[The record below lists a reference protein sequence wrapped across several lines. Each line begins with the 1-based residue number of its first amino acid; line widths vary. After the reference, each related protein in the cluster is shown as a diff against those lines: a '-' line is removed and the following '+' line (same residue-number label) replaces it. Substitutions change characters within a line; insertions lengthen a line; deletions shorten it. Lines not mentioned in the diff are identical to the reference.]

1 MIDLMRLQT
10 FIFAAE
16 QLSFSEAAKILH
28 LTQPT
33 VSHHIKILEKDLG
46 AELFDRSGGVLKLT
60 EAGRLLLPWAHKL
73 VRQAQEVRDM
83 MNSLDDKIVG
93 QLRIACSTTAGKYIL
108 PQLAARFSLRYPGI
122 QVSILACQPEH
133 IMLRLLE
140 DEANLGVVS
149 SDNLCGSGLEC
160 QEFFEDTMV
169 LIVPREHRWAQRA
182 SIEVAELL
190 EERII
195 IREETSGTRR
205 VMLTELAQ
213 YDIKPEDLRLFL
225 ELGNAEAIVR
235 TVQAGF
241 GVSFVS
247 KLSADWALE
256 LGVITAVPVQG
267 LDLRRKIY
275 MVRRTLSPSSR
286 AQEVFWNFVHHPDNA
301 DLIQLPETA
310 KAVDSEQWRVDS
322 G

>member
-1 MIDLMRLQT
+1 MMASMIDLMRLQT
-10 FIFAAE
+10 FILTAE
-16 QLSFSEAAKILH
+16 QMSFSEAAKLLH

-46 AELFDRSGGVLKLT
+46 VQLFDRSGSNLKLT
-60 EAGRLLLPWAHKL
+60 EAGRLLLPWAQKL
-73 VRQAQEVRDM
+73 VHQALEVRDL

-160 QEFFEDTMV
+160 QEFFDDTMV
-169 LIVPREHRWAQRA
+169 LIVPRQHPWAKRE

-190 EERII
+190 QERMIV
-195 IREETSGTRR
+195 REETSGTRR
-205 VMLTELAQ
+205 VMLTELARH
-213 YDIKPEDLRLFL
+213 DITLEDLHLFL

-247 KLSADWALE
+247 NLAAGWALE
-256 LGVITAVPVQG
+256 LGLVTAVHVHG
-267 LDLRRKIY
+267 LKLRRKIY
-275 MVRRTLSPSSR
+275 MVRRTLSPNSR
-286 AQEVFWNFVHHPDNA
+286 AQEVFWNFVHHPANA
-301 DLIQLPETA
+301 DLLHLPETA
-310 KAVDSEQWRVDS
+310 QAV